1 MPFTYSRNTNQP
13 TENQGLSRS
22 NSFFVCDGQ
31 VYHIEPSSQ
40 LHQGQSGVVRF
51 FTNDKQGRQVVKT
64 PHSHN
69 ASLKDANKEVEYYQK
84 VYPALYISLD
94 STNEPDYRLVL
105 PYLGVELGE
114 YADKCSDA
122 ELVELFFSVISE
134 LERIHRLGITHY
146 DLVLRNILINENNQ
160 VFIIDG
166 ITHTNTPT
174 AQHLDINNL
183 AITFDKL
190 AQKHGIYSVRPHG
203 VIKTIPELRNYIHT
217 ACSGVNELPTYNEE
231 PIFNMPFG
239 LSAPKKEARKIT
251 RKLWLAMDQVEEAQK
266 QIHSKSIKKQM
277 KQLLAIIENGVTNGP
292 LQNSQAITICERTK
306 NLLQNPTLEN
316 IKQYRQFTNQI
327 SGENIVR
334 RTVRPVS
341 KTMGVLSAIA
351 ILGLLV
357 VPGINIPTFIILG
370 CAVICFAFLAY
381 MSARNSLYSQ
391 MHKLAIG
398 NLPDSTSQ
406 TCQSIAFSMS

>member
-1 MPFTYSRNTNQP
+1 MPFSYSRNTNQP

-22 NSFFVCDGQ
+22 NSFFVRDGE
-31 VYHIEPSSQ
+31 VYHIVPSSQ
-40 LHQGQSGVVRF
+40 LHQGQSGIVRF
-51 FTNDKQGRQVVKT
+51 FTNDKQDRQVVKT

-69 ASLKDANKEVEYYQK
+69 ASLKDAMKEVQYYQK
-84 VYPALYISLD
+84 VYPALSVSLD

-114 YADKCSDA
+114 YAEKCSDA
-122 ELVELFFSVISE
+122 ELVEIFFSVISE
-134 LERIHRLGITHY
+134 LERVHQLGITHY

-174 AQHLDINNL
+174 TQHLDINNL

-190 AQKHGIYSVRPHG
+190 AQKHGIYSVHPHG

-217 ACSGVNELPTYNEE
+217 ACSGINELPTYNEE
-231 PIFNMPFG
+231 PIFNMPLG
-239 LSAPKKEARKIT
+239 VSPPKKEARKIT

-266 QIHSKSIKKQM
+266 QIHSKLIKKQI
-277 KQLLAIIENGVTNGP
+277 KQLLATIENGVTNGP
-292 LQNSQAITICERTK
+292 LQNTQAITLCERTK
-306 NLLQNPTLEN
+306 NLLENPTLEN
-316 IKQYRQFTNQI
+316 IKKYREFTNQM
-327 SGENIVR
+327 SGESFVR
-334 RTVRPVS
+334 RTIRPVS
-341 KTMGVLSAIA
+341 KTAGVLSAIA
-351 ILGLLV
+351 ILGLLA

-381 MSARNSLYSQ
+381 MSARNSLYAQ

-398 NLPDSTSQ
+398 NIPDSTTQ
-406 TCQSIAFSMS
+406 TCQSITFKMS

>member
-1 MPFTYSRNTNQP
+1 M
-13 TENQGLSRS
+13 
-22 NSFFVCDGQ
+22 
-31 VYHIEPSSQ
+31 
-40 LHQGQSGVVRF
+40 
-51 FTNDKQGRQVVKT
+51 
-64 PHSHN
+64 
-69 ASLKDANKEVEYYQK
+69 
-84 VYPALYISLD
+84 
-94 STNEPDYRLVL
+94 
-105 PYLGVELGE
+105 
-114 YADKCSDA
+114 
-122 ELVELFFSVISE
+122 
-134 LERIHRLGITHY
+134 
-146 DLVLRNILINENNQ
+146 
-160 VFIIDG
+160 
-166 ITHTNTPT
+166 
-174 AQHLDINNL
+174 
-183 AITFDKL
+183 
-190 AQKHGIYSVRPHG
+190 
-203 VIKTIPELRNYIHT
+203 RNYIHT